1 MGELLQQIKIYGY
14 SKKNFKD
21 AYDIGEN
28 MAVLSVEGKSKYY
41 ACLQAYAKFLN
52 THVYCVLTKK
62 GSSLLKN
69 LFTCRGDR
77 IRTCDHLV
85 PNQARYRTALH
96 PVSERII
103 LVCILKG
110 RGDRI
115 RTCDHL
121 VPNQARYRT
130 ALHPVFNCECKGNHI
145 FLHLQILRQLFRYET
160 V

>member
-96 PVSERII
+96 PV
-103 LVCILKG
+103 
-110 RGDRI
+110 
-115 RTCDHL
+115 
-121 VPNQARYRT
+121 
-130 ALHPVFNCECKGNHI
+130 FNCECKGNHI